1 MLMQSHYKVG
11 CDAHPGLA
19 RQGRQALLVLLRV

>member
-1 MLMQSHYKVG
+1 MLVQSHYEIG

-19 RQGRQALLVLLRV
+19 RQGRQALFALRRP